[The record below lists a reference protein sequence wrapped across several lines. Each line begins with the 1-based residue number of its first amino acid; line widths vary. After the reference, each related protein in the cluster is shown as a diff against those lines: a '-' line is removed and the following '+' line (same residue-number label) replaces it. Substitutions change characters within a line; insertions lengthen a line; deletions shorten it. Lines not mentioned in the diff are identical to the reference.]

1 MVSMRVAVTLFVTCA
16 AIGCNAP
23 TKAARDQAYA
33 AAHRMPGLDDTSL
46 TLPTSGANGYPP
58 KTANPLA
65 FRRLVRRGD
74 FATLDSV
81 LTAAADS
88 AHRDYRT
95 EIYLFN
101 AYDAMASDTSLAEP
115 LARWSRERPASAP
128 AHLARAVYLQGQAW
142 AARGSAYARNTPQQ
156 SLDRMSKLM
165 AEAKAC
171 VDSALALT
179 PQSAEAYLVLLYIT
193 KPSGDSALSRRY
205 LAKGLEDIPAS
216 FALRRQYLRNL
227 VPRWGGSYEAMRG
240 VADESMAMADS
251 NPRLRALAGYIAL
264 DSAEVLELTEHDR
277 EAMDAYGRAI
287 GYGDEMQFHLARGQ
301 LLVRAG
307 RAREALPDLDFAVAA
322 APGSAAP
329 YLWRGMARQRLKQ
342 DALVDYE
349 RAVVLDPTDD
359 VALDRLAWLLAR
371 SR

>member
-23 TKAARDQAYA
+23 TKAAREQAYA
-33 AAHRMPGLDDTSL
+33 AALRMPGLDDTSL

-65 FRRLVRRGD
+65 FRRLARRGD
-74 FATLDSV
+74 FATLDSL

-88 AHRDYRT
+88 ARRDYRT
-95 EIYLFN
+95 EIYLVN
-101 AYDAMASDTSLAEP
+101 AYDAMAGDTSLEEP
-115 LARWSRERPASAP
+115 LARWSRERPTSAP

-142 AARGSAYARNTPQQ
+142 VARGAAYARNTPQQ
-156 SLDRMSKLM
+156 SLERMNTLL

-193 KPSGDSALSRRY
+193 KASGDSALSRRY
-205 LAKGLEDIPAS
+205 LTKGLEDIPGS

-227 VPRWGGSYEAMRG
+227 VPRWGGSYDAMRG
-240 VADESMAMADS
+240 IADEALGMADS
-251 NPRLRALAGYIAL
+251 NPRLRALPGYITL
-264 DSAEVLELTEHDR
+264 DSAEVLELTERER
-277 EAMDAYGRAI
+277 EAMAAYGRAI
-287 GYGDEMQFHLARGQ
+287 GYGDEMQFHLERGE
-301 LLVRAG
+301 LLVRVG

-322 APGSAAP
+322 APGAAAP
-329 YLWRGMARQRLKQ
+329 YLWRGMARERLKQ
-342 DALVDYE
+342 DALVDYQ
-349 RAVVLDPTDD
+349 RAVVLDPTNDD
-359 VALDRLAWLLAR
+359 ALGRLARLSAR